1 MIDNDIEARIR
12 QYYYGHKY
20 SKIQLSKKFKIHESV
35 IDSIIEKL

>member
-20 SKIQLSKKFKIHESV
+20 SKIQLSKKFNIHESM
-35 IDSIIEKL
+35 IELIIEKL

>member
-1 MIDNDIEARIR
+1 MINSEVEAKIR
-12 QYYYGHKY
+12 QYYFGHKY